1 MFKVRVRTLSGAQC
15 CWALP
20 DAATFWHVQV
30 LVKAEF
36 GVKLRNQQLVVARAP
51 VAGKSA
57 AARFAEEGILDC
69 TLVVVSSRAC
79 EWCGAPGVHRTC
91 AGCRSTFYCS
101 RECQRQAW
109 RGHRVRCSQIVLS
122 AAEVASKAR
131 GLGAPS

>member
-1 MFKVRVRTLSGAQC
+1 M
-15 CWALP
+15 ALP
-20 DAATFWHVQV
+20 AAATFLYVQV

-36 GVKLRNQQLVVARAP
+36 GVKLRNQQLVVAGVP
-51 VAGKSA
+51 VAGESA

-101 RECQRQAW
+101 CECKRQAW

-122 AAEVASKAR
+122 AEEVTSKAR